1 MSKRILLYLV
11 FFVGFSNSV
20 RSQYYYHEIGV
31 VAGPVFLKSDF
42 GARDDFKN
50 FYANN
55 GYNIGIVYYISGDN
69 DYNSLRDNFKLRLE
83 AGYMQADLKHY
94 GQYVD
99 KNSGS
104 LFETQLKAMSG
115 TTSAISAGAQIE
127 FYPLKTDDYSFGGT
141 SFVPYV
147 SLGAQAN
154 LYSSEI
160 KSSLGKFGTASTTPT
175 KYLDGYRN
183 DVSKFVPSISSSI
196 GTRFKLSEYHSL
208 MAEVKLQFYFS
219 DWVDGLNPNSKVY
232 TENKSNDY
240 LGSFNIGYIYY
251 LDQD

>member
-1 MSKRILLYLV
+1 MSKRIFLYLV
-11 FFVGFSNSV
+11 FFIGFSNSIH
-20 RSQYYYHEIGV
+20 SQYLYHEIGV
-31 VAGPVFLKSDF
+31 IAGPVFLKSDF

-55 GYNIGIVYYISGDN
+55 GFSVGVVYYISNDN
-69 DYNSLRDNFKLRLE
+69 EYYSLKDNFKLRLE
-83 AGYMQADLKHY
+83 VGYMEANLKHY

-99 KNSGS
+99 KNNGS
-104 LFETQLKAMSG
+104 QFETQLKAMSG
-115 TTSAISAGAQIE
+115 TTTAITAGAQVE
-127 FYPLKTDDYSFGGT
+127 FYPLKTDDYSFGGS

-154 LYSSEI
+154 IYSSEI
-160 KSSLGKFGTASTTPT
+160 KSTLGKFGTASVTPE

-208 MAEVKLQFYFS
+208 MAEVKLQYYFS
-219 DWVDGLNPNSKVY
+219 DWVDGLNPNSNKHP
-232 TENKSNDY
+232 ENKSNDY

-251 LDQD
+251 LDQN